1 MELKERE
8 FMAYCGAARAT
19 ERQSVSVR
27 RLAVLILVSGLAA
40 CGGRH
45 QVEQYASPDPLYEK
59 AEREMRLGNYEQ
71 AIKLYEQLEVA
82 HPFSDAARQGRLDLI
97 YAYYRANLPEQAVDA
112 ADTFIRENPRDPN
125 VDYAYYLKG
134 LVYFEFDRNFLEKL
148 FRVDL
153 CARPPNEAYKAFS
166 NFSQLV
172 QRYPDSPYSADAHQ
186 RMVFLRNCFAS
197 YETHVAEYY
206 VKRGAWVAAANRA
219 KYAVETYPGT
229 PSTRDSLEVLVTA
242 YRRLGMDDLATDSQ
256 RVLAE
261 TYEKLIPSQAR
272 AEELRPAPEP
282 GQLKSRSDN
291 PT

>member
-1 MELKERE
+1 
-8 FMAYCGAARAT
+8 MAYCGAPRAT

-27 RLAVLILVSGLAA
+27 RLAVVVLGSVLAA
-40 CGGRH
+40 CGGRS
-45 QVEQYASPDPLYEK
+45 QVEQFATPDPLYEK
-59 AEREMRLGNYEQ
+59 AEKEMRLGNYDE

-82 HPFSDAARQGRLDLI
+82 HPFSEPARQGRLDLI
-97 YAYYRANLPEQAVDA
+97 YAYYRAGKPEQAVDA
-112 ADTFIRENPRDPN
+112 ADTFIRENPRDAN

-153 CARPPNEAYKAFS
+153 CERPPNEAYKAFS

-197 YETHVAEYY
+197 YETSVAEYY
-206 VKRGAWVAAANRA
+206 IKRGAWVAAANRA
-219 KYAVETYPGT
+219 KYAIETYPGT
-229 PSTRDSLEVLVTA
+229 PTTRDSLEVLVAA
-242 YRRLGMDDLATDSQ
+242 YRKLGMDDLATDSQ

-261 TYEKLIPSQAR
+261 TYESPIPSQAN
-272 AEELRPAPEP
+272 ADELRPAPEP
-282 GQLKSRSDN
+282 THLRPPSDN

>member
-1 MELKERE
+1 
-8 FMAYCGAARAT
+8 MAYCAASRIM
-19 ERQSVSVR
+19 ESELVGVR
-27 RLAVLILVSGLAA
+27 RLAVAVLVSCLAA
-40 CGGRH
+40 CGGRKG
-45 QVEQYASPDPLYEK
+45 VEQFAAPDPLYEK
-59 AEREMRLGNYEQ
+59 AEKELTLGNYDE

-82 HPFSDAARQGRLDLI
+82 HPFSDPARQGRLDLI
-97 YAYYRANLPEQAVDA
+97 YAYYRAHKPEQAVDA

-153 CARPPNEAYKAFS
+153 CERPPNEAYKAFS

-172 QRYPDSPYSADAHQ
+172 QRYPNSPYSADAHQ

-197 YETHVAEYY
+197 YETNVAKYY
-206 VKRGAWVAAANRA
+206 VERGAWVAAANRA
-219 KYAVETYPGT
+219 KYAVETYPAT
-229 PSTRDSLEVLVTA
+229 PSTRDALETMA
-242 YRRLGMDDLATDSQ
+242 FSYRKLGMDDLATDSE

-261 TYEKLIPSQAR
+261 TYDITLPAQAR
-272 AEELRPAPEP
+272 AEDLKPAPEP
-282 GQLKSRSDN
+282 PQELTAQSDN